1 MLKILMSGPDEALC
15 TGVPATPSDGAAHA
29 SGSVAVVENTFAS
42 VNRLGLKKAH
52 SEERNWTG
60 LCQFEKWKESRKL
73 KLPTICQVAPKSAV
87 AATRRPSTGP
97 VKLSLRKLLRDVRP
111 FNISL

>member
-1 MLKILMSGPDEALC
+1 MLISGPDEALC
-15 TGVPATPSDGAAHA
+15 TGVPATLSDGAAHA
-29 SGSVAVVENTFAS
+29 SGSMAVVENTFAG

-52 SEERNWTG
+52 SEERNWAG

-87 AATRRPSTGP
+87 AATRRPLTGP
-97 VKLSLRKLLRDVRP
+97 VKVSLRTLVREVRP
-111 FNISL
+111 LNISL